1 MPVEQRGQVIAIG
14 SGQLLSGDRPR
25 EEPDKQ
31 WKAAA
36 FAR

>member
-1 MPVEQRGQVIAIG
+1 MPAEQRGQVIAIG
-14 SGQLLSGDRPR
+14 SGQLLSGDRLR